1 MAKTLSVKILES
13 DREIFSEVNT
23 ALAKQFDKNMRKNGN
38 KIKNRIR
45 PIISS
50 ALFKSPEIMS
60 LSGGVLQA
68 DFGLTFD
75 PSPDIVQ
82 SIVSTIKLNTRN
94 SRASGNGING
104 GFTLTIQPIDYS
116 NLFSLSIA
124 EQVIEGGSIPWL
136 KWLLTLGD
144 TIIIADFGV
153 EYGPFGRTG
162 QAHMT
167 YGSRP
172 FKVNSSISGTANNNF
187 ITKAVNAASSQIKDA
202 IMGVF
207 K

>member
-13 DREIFSEVNT
+13 DREIFSKVNT
-23 ALAKQFDKNMRKNGN
+23 ALAKEFDKNMRKNGN
-38 KIKNRIR
+38 IIKNRIR
-45 PIISS
+45 PIIAS

-75 PSPDIVQ
+75 PAPDIVQ
-82 SIVSTIKLNTRN
+82 SIVSTIKLNARN
-94 SRASGNGING
+94 SRASGNSIDG

-116 NLFSLSIA
+116 NLFSLSVA

-144 TIIIADFGV
+144 AIIIADFGV
-153 EYGPFGRTG
+153 KYGPFGRTG

-172 FKVNSSISGTANNNF
+172 FKVNSSFSGTANNNF
-187 ITKAVNAASSQIKDA
+187 ITKAINASSSQIKDA
-202 IMGVF
+202 IIGVF

>member
-1 MAKTLSVKILES
+1 MAKTLSVKVLES
-13 DREIFSEVNT
+13 DREIFGKINKS
-23 ALAKQFDKNMRKNGN
+23 LAKEFDKNMRKNSN
-38 KIKNRIR
+38 AIKNRIR
-45 PIISS
+45 PIIAS

-60 LSGGVLQA
+60 LSGGVLKA

-75 PSPDIVQ
+75 PAPDIVE

-94 SRASGNGING
+94 SRASSGGIDG
-104 GFTLTIQPIDYS
+104 GFTLTIQPIDYG
-116 NLFSLSIA
+116 NLFSLSVA
-124 EQVIEGGSIPWL
+124 EQAIKGGSIPWL

-153 EYGPFGRTG
+153 EYGAVGRTG
-162 QAHMT
+162 KAHMT
-167 YGSRP
+167 TGSRP
-172 FKVNSSISGTANNNF
+172 FKVNSSFSGTVDNNF
-187 ITKAVNAASSQIKDA
+187 ISRAINVASSEIKSA